1 MNKIYILIPFIILS
15 LGLHAQIPN
24 ASFESWT
31 NHGNYSTP
39 DGWDNRNAQTASAAI
54 FTCQQGT
61 PGTDGNYY
69 MRLISKKIGSSVVNG
84 IAVSGRLDSLTGAP
98 VSGFPYTG
106 RPASLT
112 GKWQYMALGNDQ
124 GDVSIELTKWNTAS
138 NKRDTVGSATYLLPG
153 MVMSWADFSINI
165 NYASQA
171 TPDSA
176 MIVFSPSNGLN
187 TAENS
192 YIFVDELKFSDFP
205 ANVNATNAPTS
216 NIKVYPNPATDHI
229 NLDLGRQT
237 AGPVFLKLMDML
249 GKTVRSYSFD
259 GNKQYYTAD
268 LTSIAPGLYNAQIQ
282 TGTSVTSIKLTIR

>member
-1 MNKIYILIPFIILS
+1 MQKIYILIPFIILS

-24 ASFESWT
+24 ASFENWT
-31 NHGNYSTP
+31 NRGSYNSP

-84 IAVSGRLDSLTGAP
+84 IAVSGKLDSLTGTP

-112 GKWQYMALGNDQ
+112 GKWQYMAFGNDQ
-124 GDVSIELTKWNTAS
+124 GYVSIGLTKWNTVS
-138 NKRDTVGSATYLLPG
+138 NKRDTIGSTTYLLPG
-153 MVMSWADFSINI
+153 MVMGWADFSIDI
-165 NYASQA
+165 GYASQA
-171 TPDSA
+171 APDSA

-187 TAENS
+187 ATDNS

-216 NIKVYPNPATDHI
+216 NIKVYPNPATGRI
-229 NLDLGRQT
+229 NLDLGRQI
-237 AGPVFLKLMDML
+237 AGPVFVNLIDML
-249 GKTVRSYSFD
+249 GKTVRSYFFD
-259 GNKQYYTAD
+259 DNQQYCAVD
-268 LTSIAPGLYNAQIQ
+268 LSNIAPGPYNAQIQ
-282 TGTSVTSIKLTIR
+282 TKTSVTNLTLMIK

>member
-1 MNKIYILIPFIILS
+1 MQKIYILIPFIMLS
-15 LGLHAQIPN
+15 LGLHAQVPN

-31 NHGNYSTP
+31 NHGSYSTP
-39 DGWDNRNAQTASAAI
+39 DGWDNRNAQTASAAT

-84 IAVSGRLDSLTGAP
+84 IAVSGRLDSSTGAP

-112 GKWQYMALGNDQ
+112 GKWQYMAFGNDQ
-124 GDVSIELTKWNTAS
+124 GYVSIGLTKWNTAS
-138 NKRDTVGSATYLLPG
+138 NKRDTIGNTTYLLPD
-153 MVMSWADFSINI
+153 MVMGWADFSINI

-176 MIVFSPSNGLN
+176 MIVFSPSNELN
-187 TAENS
+187 ATDNS

-205 ANVNATNAPTS
+205 TSIASANAIKQ
-216 NIKVYPNPATDHI
+216 NIKAYPNPAKDHI
-229 NLDLGRQT
+229 LLEFEPAGRKAIITLIDITGQVVT
-237 AGPVFLKLMDML
+237 TTLITEGTNKYQLSIQNIHQGIYFLKMEDE
-249 GKTVRSYSFD
+249 K
-259 GNKQYYTAD
+259 A
-268 LTSIAPGLYNAQIQ
+268 NA
-282 TGTSVTSIKLTIR
+282 TPIKLIIE

>member
-24 ASFESWT
+24 GSFESWT
-31 NHGNYSTP
+31 NHGSYYTP
-39 DGWDNRNAQTASAAI
+39 DGWDNLNAQTASAAI

-69 MRLISKKIGSSVVNG
+69 MKLISKKIGSSVVNG

-106 RPASLT
+106 RPVALT
-112 GKWQYMALGNDQ
+112 GKWQYMAFGNDQ
-124 GDVSIELTKWNTAS
+124 GYVNIELTKWDTAS
-138 NKRDTVGSATYLLPG
+138 NKRDTIGSATYFLPG

-165 NYASQA
+165 DYASVA

-187 TAENS
+187 ATENS

-216 NIKVYPNPATDHI
+216 NIKVYPNPARGHI
-229 NLDLGRQT
+229 NLDLGIASSGMVT
-237 AGPVFLKLMDML
+237 ILITDMM
-249 GKTVRSYSFD
+249 GKKVNRFTFY
-259 GNKQYYTAD
+259 GNMQHSSVD
-268 LTSIAPGLYNAQIQ
+268 ISDIPPGLYNAQIQ
-282 TGTSVTSIKLTIR
+282 TKTSVTNLKLMIE